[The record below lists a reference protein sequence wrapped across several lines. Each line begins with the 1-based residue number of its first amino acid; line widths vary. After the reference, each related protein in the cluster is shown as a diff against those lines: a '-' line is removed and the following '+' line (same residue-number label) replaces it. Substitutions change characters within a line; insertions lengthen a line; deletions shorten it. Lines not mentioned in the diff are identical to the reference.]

1 MKRYSSPLHAFRT
14 IWIEEGPRA
23 FTRGLSVR
31 LLYITPSAA
40 VSFAFYEYFK
50 TVFLAWR
57 SGASFSS
64 WTKARRREH
73 LQHEQAASVDAS
85 QATVADDDDDD
96 DDSTS
101 LSIFH
106 PLAPL
111 VAGAMARLVGTA
123 CRTPFDIIKARL
135 QVWFLSERS
144 SKRLWLTA
152 ACFDIACTCWLACLL
167 ATHLQIQGSLKER
180 KYSGTFDAFRKVWC
194 LSTGRASRA
203 LVAERHLCLAVS
215 VLAGHSARGIQG
227 PLDRVCQQRAAR
239 CAVCVDLLFFVRVL
253 QGTYG

>member
-1 MKRYSSPLHAFRT
+1 M
-14 IWIEEGPRA
+14 
-23 FTRGLSVR
+23 R

-152 ACFDIACTCWLACLL
+152 ACFDIACTCLL

-180 KYSGTFDAFRKVWC
+180 KYSGTFDAFRKVSC

-203 LVAERHLCLAVS
+203 LVTECLCLAVS